1 MGYSVLQRMIIN
13 SAEILIIVVNF
24 IFRVNQ
30 IRVRRLKYGFANH
43 KPSINKNL
51 KPYSK
56 HLFYTKFYT

>member
-1 MGYSVLQRMIIN
+1 LLLTS
-13 SAEILIIVVNF
+13 F
-24 IFRVNQ
+24 FRVNQ
-30 IRVRRLKYGFANH
+30 IRVGRLKYGFANH